1 MCLNYMFQMDGL
13 ALVLYKYI
21 FSLLKCL
28 VDRLDTNKSGL
39 EMYAYLS
46 QLIVQVLFLTWML

>member
-1 MCLNYMFQMDGL
+1 MFQMDGL